1 MTVSPN
7 LPLYH
12 PERPILRMRPIKAL
26 RHFRRLVANKESTE
40 EVFHIFQSLPRKSF
54 LDEVARFT
62 SSEAGKKL
70 MVSEPHLPTLLDDHA
85 RLRTMPK
92 GSVAHAY
99 CDFMEREGLTAAGL
113 VEEYNRFQP
122 RRFPDLLEY
131 YISRNRDTHD
141 MLHILT
147 GYGRDSLGEACVLA
161 FTYGQNPAPGHL
173 FIAYLAGLEIKKQS
187 RRSRAKIFAAINQA
201 RRHGR
206 GAPRVAEQPIEEL
219 LARDLEEVRR
229 AWNIGAPTAYTA
241 AHDAMR
247 AVGMDP
253 FDMMKAPTAKG
264 ELAAA

>member
-1 MTVSPN
+1 MTS

-12 PERPILRMRPIKAL
+12 PQRPMLKLRPFKAL
-26 RHFRRLVANKESTE
+26 KHFRNLVANKESTE
-40 EVFHIFQSLPRKSF
+40 EVFYIFQSLPGRNFLSGVESF
-54 LDEVARFT
+54 VT
-62 SSEAGKKL
+62 SETGKAL
-70 MVSEPHLPTLLDDHA
+70 MASEPDLSPMLDDHA

-99 CDFMEREGLTAAGL
+99 CDFMEGEGLTAAGL
-113 VEEYNRFQP
+113 VKEYERSMP
-122 RRFPDLLEY
+122 THYADLMEW

-173 FIAYLAGLEIKKQS
+173 FIAYLAGWEIMKQS
-187 RRSRAKIFAAINQA
+187 RGSGAKIFAAINQA

-206 GAPRVAEQPIEEL
+206 GAPRVAEQPSEDL
-219 LARDLEEVRR
+219 LVRDLEEVRR
-229 AWNIGAPTAYTA
+229 DWHIGAPTAYTA
-241 AHDAMR
+241 AHDARR

-253 FDMMKAPTAKG
+253 YNMLKSPDGAG
-264 ELAAA
+264 ELVAV

>member
-1 MTVSPN
+1 MTT
-7 LPLYH
+7 LPIMH
-12 PERPILRMRPIKAL
+12 PDRPVLRMRPFKAL
-26 RHFRRLVANKESTE
+26 KHFRNLVANKESTE
-40 EVFHIFQSLPRKSF
+40 EVFHIFQSLPSRNF
-54 LDEVARFT
+54 LGEVEAFVT
-62 SSEAGKKL
+62 SDAGKAL
-70 MVSEPHLPTLLDDHA
+70 MASEPDLPPLLDDHA
-85 RLRTMPK
+85 RLRQMPR

-113 VEEYNRFQP
+113 VAEYDQFQP
-122 RRFPDLLEY
+122 RRFADLMEW
-131 YISRNRDTHD
+131 YIARNRDTHD

-173 FIAYLAGLEIKKQS
+173 FIAYLAGWEIMKQS
-187 RRSRAKIFAAINQA
+187 RGSGAKIFAAINQA

-219 LARDLEEVRR
+219 LVRDLDDVRR
-229 AWNIGAPTAYTA
+229 AWHIGAPTAYTA

-253 FDMMKAPTAKG
+253 YNMLKAPEGAG
-264 ELAAA
+264 ELAAI

>member
-1 MTVSPN
+1 MTT

-12 PERPILRMRPIKAL
+12 PERPMLKMRPLKAF
-26 RHFRRLVANKESTE
+26 RHFRNLVANKESTE
-40 EVFHIFQSLPRKSF
+40 EVFHIFQSLPSRNF
-54 LDEVARFT
+54 LSEVEGFVN
-62 SSEAGKKL
+62 SDKGKAL
-70 MVSEPHLPTLLDDHA
+70 MASEPDLPPLLDDHA

-113 VEEYNRFQP
+113 VAEYDQFQP
-122 RRFPDLLEY
+122 RRFADLMEW
-131 YISRNRDTHD
+131 YIARNRDTHD

-173 FIAYLAGLEIKKQS
+173 FIAYLAGWEIMKQS
-187 RRSRAKIFAAINQA
+187 RGSGAKIFAAINQA

-206 GAPRVAEQPIEEL
+206 GAPRVAEQPMEEL
-219 LARDLEEVRR
+219 LVRDLEEVHRD
-229 AWNIGAPTAYTA
+229 WHIGAPTAYTA

-253 FDMMKAPTAKG
+253 YNMLKAPEGAG
-264 ELAAA
+264 ELAAI